1 MDLTGNP
8 KYDWLLAQVASGYT
22 TVLGKEDDVLWN
34 TGKFGVNVNQDLS
47 MIKSVIIG
55 EQLEQ
60 VDNPV
65 EYLKE
70 TKTKYPNAEINI
82 TVPNEWGWHEQFKP
96 FKNPKHLRHYDADS
110 LINDLTEAG
119 LTYKIEL
126 LDFKGWSFF
135 VCRCKGVSS

>member
-1 MDLTGNP
+1 MSITNNP
-8 KYDWLLAQVASGYT
+8 KYDWLLSCVASGYT

-55 EQLEQ
+55 EQLER
-60 VDNPV
+60 VDKQI

-70 TKTKYPNAEINI
+70 VKAKYPNAEINI
-82 TVPNEWGWHEQFKP
+82 TVPNEYGWHEQFKP
-96 FKNPKHLRHYDADS
+96 FKNPKHLRYYDADS
-110 LINDLTEAG
+110 LINDLAEAG

-135 VCRCKGVSS
+135 VVRAR